1 MVVADA
7 QGVPLGGYLCS
18 ASPAEVTLV
27 DATLACVDKNVLI
40 QRLIAD
46 KAYDSQSL
54 RDEMADQQ
62 IELIAPHRK
71 KQKTTQNTR
80 WSILTLLSKTMD
92 NGSPAFGA
100 SRLDGSDSLPSSR
113 AFFHVACLIITMRHL
128 CNDF

>member
-1 MVVADA
+1 MIVANG

-27 DATLACVDKNVLI
+27 DATLACVGKNALI

-54 RDEMADQQ
+54 RDELADQQ

-80 WSILTLLSKTMD
+80 WSILTSLSKTMD
-92 NGSPAFGA
+92 N
-100 SRLDGSDSLPSSR
+100 
-113 AFFHVACLIITMRHL
+113 
-128 CNDF
+128 